1 MTSTSLIAM
10 KLFLHMICAHNYQRG
25 NSLLNVHGSNPA
37 PGPRSRSAGGLGP
50 SAKAAL
56 ALLCNVKA
64 LKNVSDL
71 NLFIRDNMLDIP
83 AAFDDWPR
91 R

>member
-1 MTSTSLIAM
+1 M
-10 KLFLHMICAHNYQRG
+10 
-25 NSLLNVHGSNPA
+25 NVHGSNPA

-56 ALLCNVKA
+56 ALLYNVKA

-83 AAFDDWPR
+83 AAFDDWPKTMT
-91 R
+91 